1 MDSRNKALDAI
12 RGYAIVTMVF
22 SGSIAYGGVLPAFM
36 YHAQSPPPKH
46 EWVENFPGITW
57 VDLVFPLFLFA
68 MGAAIPMS
76 MQKGMDWQKQLKRF
90 GLLVF
95 FAIFFEHSKYSNFS
109 QLDSTVPY
117 LIALTGFLSLFL
129 IMGTKKIMYQSIGL
143 GLALLLVIFAPFDN
157 QGHFELNRSDVI
169 ILVLANMALIGA
181 VIYHY
186 TRQHHVYRLLLLV
199 PLYGLITGR
208 FLDESWNQYIYE
220 PYFADWLIEFN
231 FLKYLFMVIPGI
243 YAGEWLMKKTEW
255 NQGVTSSISKIGLAW
270 LCLGLVVW
278 NIIALYNRWLM
289 MNLFISLAV
298 MLLILVWQIRF
309 NKENQLDQ
317 RLLLAG
323 CYLLICGLFFEAFEG
338 GIKKD
343 DATLSYFFVTGGMAF
358 FLLFAFDQFSL
369 LTKLL
374 APVGQNPLLA
384 YALPGIFLL
393 PLIDLTGLGPWYDG
407 LEQTAF
413 QGILHGLV
421 IVLPTALLA
430 ALATKYRIFWKS

>member
-46 EWVENFPGITW
+46 EWVENLPGITW

-76 MQKGMDWQKQLKRF
+76 MQKGMDWKKQLKRF
-90 GLLVF
+90 ALLVF
-95 FAIFFEHSKYSNFS
+95 FAIFFEHSKYTNFS
-109 QLDSTVPY
+109 QLDSALTY

-129 IMGTKKIMYQSIGL
+129 IMGTKKIMYQWIGL
-143 GLALLLVIFAPFDN
+143 GLAFLLMLFAPFDN
-157 QGHFELNRSDVI
+157 NGHFELHRSDVI

-181 VIYHY
+181 IIYHY
-186 TRQHHVYRLLLLV
+186 TRLHHVYRLLVLV
-199 PLYGLITGR
+199 PLFGLITGR

-231 FLKYLFMVIPGI
+231 FLKYLFLIIPGI
-243 YAGEWLMKKTEW
+243 YAGEWLMHKTEW
-255 NQGVTSSISKIGLAW
+255 NKGSEKSFSKLSLAW
-270 LCLGLVVW
+270 LCCGLVAW

-289 MNLFISLAV
+289 LNLFISLAA
-298 MLLILVWQIRF
+298 MALIIGWQYLF
-309 NKENQLDQ
+309 NKENKLDQ
-317 RLLLAG
+317 RIILAA

-358 FLLFAFDQFSL
+358 FLLFAFEQFSIL
-369 LTKLL
+369 KRIL
-374 APVGQNPLLA
+374 APIGQNPLLA
-384 YALPGIFLL
+384 YALPGIFIL
-393 PLIDLTGLGPWYDG
+393 PIIDLIGLGEYYDG
-407 LEQTAF
+407 LTATAF
-413 QGILHGLV
+413 QAILHGLFIV
-421 IVLPTALLA
+421 IPTALLA

>member
-46 EWVENFPGITW
+46 EWVENLPGITW

-68 MGAAIPMS
+68 MGAAIPLS
-76 MQKGMDWQKQLKRF
+76 MQKEIDWRKQLKRYV
-90 GLLVF
+90 LLVF

-109 QLDSTVPY
+109 HLDSLAPY
-117 LIALTGFLSLFL
+117 LIALTGFLCLFL
-129 IMGTKKIMYQSIGL
+129 IMGTKKIMYQWIGM
-143 GLALLLVIFAPFDN
+143 GLAFLLMRFAPFDN
-157 QGHFELNRSDVI
+157 QGHFELHRSDII
-169 ILVLANMALIGA
+169 ILVLANMGLIGA
-181 VIYHY
+181 ALYHF
-186 TRQHHVYRLLLLV
+186 TREHHVYRLLLLV

-220 PYFADWLIEFN
+220 PYFGDWLIEFN
-231 FLKYLFMVIPGI
+231 FLKYLFLVIPGI
-243 YAGEWLMKKTEW
+243 YAGEWLMKKRDW
-255 NQGVTSSISKIGLAW
+255 NLGATASISKISMALI
-270 LCLGLVVW
+270 CLSLVVW

-298 MLLILVWQIRF
+298 MGLIAVLQIRF
-309 NKENQLDQ
+309 NKENHLDQ
-317 RLLLAG
+317 RLILAG
-323 CYLLICGLFFEAFEG
+323 SYLLICGLFFEAFEG

-358 FLLFAFDQFSL
+358 FLLFAFDQFSIL
-369 LTKLL
+369 KNLL
-374 APVGQNPLLA
+374 APIGQNPLLA

-393 PLIDLTGLGPWYDG
+393 PLIDLCGLGPWYDG
-407 LEQTAF
+407 LEQNAF
-413 QGILHGLV
+413 QGIVHGLV
-421 IVLPTALLA
+421 IALPTALLA

>member
-12 RGYAIVTMVF
+12 RGYAILTMVF
-22 SGSIAYGGVLPAFM
+22 SGSIAYGGVLPAYM

-46 EWVENFPGITW
+46 EWVENLPGITW

-68 MGAAIPMS
+68 MGAAIPLS
-76 MQKGMDWQKQLKRF
+76 MQKGMDWKKQLKRYL
-90 GLLVF
+90 LLVF

-109 QLDSTVPY
+109 HLDSLVPY
-117 LIALTGFLSLFL
+117 LIALTGFLCLFL
-129 IMGTKKIMYQSIGL
+129 IMGTKKIMFQWIGI
-143 GLALLLVIFAPFDN
+143 GMAFLLMLIAPFDN
-157 QGHFELNRSDVI
+157 QGHFELHRSDVI
-169 ILVLANMALIGA
+169 ILVLANMGLIGA
-181 VIYHY
+181 ALYHY
-186 TRQHHVYRLLLLV
+186 TREQHVFRLLLLV
-199 PLYGLITGR
+199 PLFGLITGR

-231 FLKYLFMVIPGI
+231 FLKYLFLIIPGI
-243 YAGEWLMKKTEW
+243 YAGEWLLKKTEW
-255 NQGVTSSISKIGLAW
+255 NQGATTSISKTGMAL
-270 LCLGLVVW
+270 LCLSLVIW

-289 MNLFISLAV
+289 LNLFISLAV
-298 MLLILVWQIRF
+298 MTIILIWQSLY
-309 NKENQLDQ
+309 NKQNQLDK
-317 RLLLAG
+317 RLLWAA
-323 CYLLICGLFFEAFEG
+323 CYLLLSGLFFEAFEG

-343 DATLSYFFVTGGMAF
+343 DATLSYMFVTGGMAF

-369 LTKLL
+369 FKNLL

-393 PLIDLTGLGPWYDG
+393 PLIDLCGLGPWYDG
-407 LEQTAF
+407 LEQTAL
-413 QGILHGLV
+413 QGIMHGLV

>member
-46 EWVENFPGITW
+46 EWVENLPGITW

-157 QGHFELNRSDVI
+157 QGHFELHRSDVI
-169 ILVLANMALIGA
+169 
-181 VIYHY
+181 
-186 TRQHHVYRLLLLV
+186 Q
-199 PLYGLITGR
+199 
-208 FLDESWNQYIYE
+208 
-220 PYFADWLIEFN
+220 EFSD
-231 FLKYLFMVIPGI
+231 YL
-243 YAGEWLMKKTEW
+243 
-255 NQGVTSSISKIGLAW
+255 
-270 LCLGLVVW
+270 
-278 NIIALYNRWLM
+278 
-289 MNLFISLAV
+289 
-298 MLLILVWQIRF
+298 
-309 NKENQLDQ
+309 
-317 RLLLAG
+317 
-323 CYLLICGLFFEAFEG
+323 
-338 GIKKD
+338 
-343 DATLSYFFVTGGMAF
+343 
-358 FLLFAFDQFSL
+358 
-369 LTKLL
+369 
-374 APVGQNPLLA
+374 
-384 YALPGIFLL
+384 
-393 PLIDLTGLGPWYDG
+393 
-407 LEQTAF
+407 
-413 QGILHGLV
+413 
-421 IVLPTALLA
+421 
-430 ALATKYRIFWKS
+430 